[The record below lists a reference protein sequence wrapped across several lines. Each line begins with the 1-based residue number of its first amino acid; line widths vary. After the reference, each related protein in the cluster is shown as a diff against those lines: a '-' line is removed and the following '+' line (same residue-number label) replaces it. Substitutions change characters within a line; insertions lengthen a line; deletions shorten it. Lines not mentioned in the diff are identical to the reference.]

1 MTEEN
6 NMKNKL
12 EKISNDLNDIF
23 HKNVEDTPLARDLL
37 RMVRIFS
44 FYEEDENGT
53 FKIQNVKKK
62 HKKKFTESKDY
73 ELEKENMMV
82 DFLNFILIFLN
93 NNIEDTSKIE
103 TEKEKK
109 IKELKCFLKELN
121 FEEYFESFL
130 DNELYDLKIIME
142 EKLSIFKKHK
152 TKVLKIMKRWE

>member
-53 FKIQNVKKK
+53 FKIQNVKKNIK
-62 HKKKFTESKDY
+62 KSSLNQKIMSLKKKT
-73 ELEKENMMV
+73 
-82 DFLNFILIFLN
+82 
-93 NNIEDTSKIE
+93 
-103 TEKEKK
+103 
-109 IKELKCFLKELN
+109 
-121 FEEYFESFL
+121 
-130 DNELYDLKIIME
+130 
-142 EKLSIFKKHK
+142 
-152 TKVLKIMKRWE
+152 